1 MEDTKFYRD
10 TWAEID
16 LARIEYNIH
25 QLQKRLTDT
34 KIYAV
39 VKANGYGHGDIEV
52 AKRALKAGAKGLAVA
67 TLDEALKL
75 RKAGLTAPLLVMGW
89 SRPEDASVAIIHDIT
104 LTVYQKEWL
113 IEVKQNQVDGA
124 VKVHIKLDTGMG
136 RLGVRTN
143 EELLELL
150 HELQS
155 GPFELEGAFTH
166 FATADEQDYSY
177 FEKQQ
182 ERLDSFLHCLE
193 KNWSKPIIIHTGNSA
208 ASMRFPEKMQHFT
221 RFGVSMY
228 GLYPSD
234 TVKKEKPI
242 DLQQAFSLHSKLV
255 HVKKLPPGEGVSYGA
270 TYVTEEEEWIGTIPI
285 GYADGYIRKL
295 QGSDV
300 LVEGKRM
307 PIVGR
312 ICMDQCMIRLDK
324 EYPIGTN
331 VTLIGKQGDEEIS
344 IDELADHLETINY
357 EIPCMIGPRVPRVYS
372 S

>member
-1 MEDTKFYRD
+1 MEQSKFYRD

-16 LARIEYNIH
+16 LERIEYNIH
-25 QLQKRLTDT
+25 QLKKRLTNT

-52 AKRALKAGAKGLAVA
+52 AKRALKAGATGLTVA

-75 RKAGLTAPLLVMGW
+75 REAGITAPLLVMGW
-89 SRPEDASVAIIHDIT
+89 SRPEDAAIARSHDIA
-104 LTVYQKEWL
+104 LTVYQKGWL
-113 IEVKQNQVDGA
+113 EKVKQNQRNRS

-136 RLGVRTN
+136 RLGVRSN
-143 EELLELL
+143 EELVELL
-150 HELQS
+150 EEIEV
-155 GPFELEGAFTH
+155 GPFELEGVFTH
-166 FATADEQDYSY
+166 FATADEPDFSY

-182 ERLDSFLHCLE
+182 ERLKEFLGCLQE
-193 KNWSKPIIIHTGNSA
+193 NWSKPVIIHTGNSA
-208 ASMRFPEKMQHFT
+208 ASMRFPDKMQHFT

-228 GLYPSD
+228 GLYPSP
-234 TVKKEKPI
+234 TVKEEKPI

-270 TYVTEEEEWIGTIPI
+270 TYVTQEEEWIGTIPI

-324 EYPIGTN
+324 EYPIGTK
-331 VTLIGKQGDEEIS
+331 VTLIGKQGDEEIT
-344 IDELADHLETINY
+344 IDELANHLETINY
-357 EIPCMIGPRVPRVYS
+357 EIPCMIGPRVPRIYS